1 MTRSS
6 SHLSRGDDRGDDWPL
21 AGLDGGDPDGGD
33 PDGWDQDGGA
43 WDGGDW
49 GDDGV
54 RDEGRADTRGSRV
67 RRAVAARLP
76 PTLRDAV
83 LAPTARAA
91 LVLVSVAVAAAAVA
105 GWLTWRDRPVA
116 LQPSAAAVGDSG
128 PGESARGPG
137 GSATAAAELARNPA
151 EPASG
156 EAAPTA
162 APEVVVDVAGRVARP
177 GVVRLPAGSRVVD
190 AVERAGGVL
199 PGTDTTGLAL
209 ARVLT
214 DGEQVLVDGRPGP
227 APPPPEA
234 AGGGSSSGA
243 SAGSAGGSAVG
254 SAGRPLNL
262 NTATVEQLDALPGV
276 GPVLAQRIIDWRA
289 ANGPFTSPD
298 QLGEVSGVGDRRLA
312 DLLPLVT
319 A

>member
-1 MTRSS
+1 MTRNGWNQSDRAQDS
-6 SHLSRGDDRGDDWPL
+6 WVQDDEVQDDEVWEGGGWGADNGDGD
-21 AGLDGGDPDGGD
+21 GE
-33 PDGWDQDGGA
+33 
-43 WDGGDW
+43 
-49 GDDGV
+49 
-54 RDEGRADTRGSRV
+54 RDVGRADTHGSRA

-76 PTLRDAV
+76 PTLRHVV

-91 LVLVSVAVAAAAVA
+91 LVLVLVAVAAAAVV

-116 LQPSAAAVGDSG
+116 LQPSAAAAGAPGSG
-128 PGESARGPG
+128 ETTRSPA
-137 GSATAAAELARNPA
+137 ATPPAAAE
-151 EPASG
+151 SG
-156 EAAPTA
+156 APDSAAPESA

-209 ARVLT
+209 ARLLA
-214 DGEQVLVDGRPGP
+214 DGEQILVDGRPGP
-227 APPPPEA
+227 ATPPPEA
-234 AGGGSSSGA
+234 AGGGPSS
-243 SAGSAGGSAVG
+243 GSAGGSAGGAGGG
-254 SAGRPLNL
+254 SPGQPLDL
-262 NTATVEQLDALPGV
+262 NTATLEQLDTLPGV

-298 QLGEVSGVGDRRLA
+298 QLGEVTGVGDRRLA
-312 DLLPLVT
+312 DLMPLVT